1 MALGNF
7 ELDFNDGEVRYKT
20 SVDVT
25 DTEITS
31 NLLRPLVYTN
41 VLMMDKYM
49 SGLMA
54 VVYADM
60 SPEQAVR
67 EIEG

>member
-1 MALGNF
+1 
-7 ELDFNDGEVRYKT
+7 
-20 SVDVT
+20 
-25 DTEITS
+25 
-31 NLLRPLVYTN
+31 LRPLVYTN

-60 SPEQAVR
+60 SPAEAVKQ
-67 EIEG
+67 IEG

>member
-1 MALGNF
+1 M
-7 ELDFNDGEVRYKT
+7 NDGEVRYKT
-20 SVDVT
+20 SIDVT
-25 DTEITS
+25 DTEITG
-31 NLLRPLVYTN
+31 NLLRPLIYTN

-60 SPEQAVR
+60 SPAEAVKQ
-67 EIEG
+67 IEG